1 VKALNPGCRP
11 LAALIAILMLAA
23 CAKKGD
29 EPSTSGMA
37 PSKEPP
43 PMVVPAPPANAAP
56 ETLPLDPGASPT
68 GSESAVSK
76 TKSAGALEPA
86 VRPPPPEKTG
96 PEPEKPGSP
105 Q

>member
-1 VKALNPGCRP
+1 MNPGCRP

-29 EPSTSGMA
+29 DPSTSGMA

-86 VRPPPPEKTG
+86 VRPPPPEKSG